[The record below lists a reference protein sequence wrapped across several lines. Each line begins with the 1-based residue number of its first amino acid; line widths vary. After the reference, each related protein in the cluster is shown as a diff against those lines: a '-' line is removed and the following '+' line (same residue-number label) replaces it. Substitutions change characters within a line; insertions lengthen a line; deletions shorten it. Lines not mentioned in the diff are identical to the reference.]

1 MHTLKFQK
9 ATSEI
14 LYEISLLSTQAKS
27 KRVCI
32 IELNDMGDLFDT
44 SQVES
49 IRQEFL
55 KNEVRVHQIT
65 NIPSLEKFTENTSF
79 VNKVMSFRYLPKSI
93 FHIRKEILIFD
104 STVAIYDTREICILE
119 NEDFASM
126 QKSLFN
132 TLWEQ

>member
-55 KNEVRVHQIT
+55 KNEVTVREIT
-65 NIPSLEKFTENTSF
+65 NNSNIEQFTENSDF
-79 VNKVMSFRYLPKSI
+79 VNKVMSFRYIPKDVFPI
-93 FHIRKEILIFD
+93 KKE
-104 STVAIYDTREICILE
+104 T
-119 NEDFASM
+119 
-126 QKSLFN
+126 N
-132 TLWEQ
+132 TCS